1 MSNTSYSFKENS
13 HAIVNQGGEKKVMKK
28 ILSVALSTAMAFSM
42 FASVAFGADSKLSPE
57 AQFNVLKDAGIV
69 TGYPD
74 GTAGLDKF
82 ITRAELA
89 KVIVKSINLDP
100 VDTTSY
106 NDKNYAKHWART
118 YIEAATQKGIL
129 EGKNAEKKLFDP
141 SGNVTVQELAAVLVR
156 ALKLEVPTE
165 TNNSAADWAKG
176 YVQAAINGGYLA
188 EGINYQANATRSQ
201 AVVAAY
207 AFYEANQVP
216 TVSKYEVKDS
226 KNVEFTMSDGEVVKV
241 ALEKALEANKETEV
255 KFTYKDKEYTHKV
268 TYVTT
273 VAQKVESVKSE
284 ALKQIVVTFDGS
296 VDAATAGSEDNYVI
310 KDIEFRS
317 ATLSNDKK
325 SVTLLIDKDSSA
337 LINQR
342 EVELEIKNVK
352 NEDATKTFNEK
363 VKFTP
368 IDVTAPTV
376 KEVVGLGTKAFKVKF
391 SEPIQSAVASSS
403 FRVDGKAI
411 GANVK
416 FQYPDTVIVQT
427 NLTVGEHTVTV
438 ENVKDFAGLAVAAV
452 NNSFTVAEDTTAPS
466 VVSATSKDLKEV
478 TVEFDETIKSVSEA
492 YANSSSHKAS
502 KIEIEDNKVILTFK
516 DAINYTENT
525 ITLKGVSD
533 YSNNKADREVKVT
546 PSLDTVRPTV
556 VETKIEID
564 SLGRYVAKIR
574 FSEKLHEDSLKKDNF
589 VLKNSEGKIADVSG
603 VNSNSGNPHIT
614 PTFANTKNTEI
625 SVNLGY
631 GLKSEKYTLTISNVK
646 DNAAVPNLIIPVTVD
661 LDISKAQN
669 GEINRVWVE
678 KYSNDSYNYIIVEFN
693 KELSTSG
700 EGDATSPAKY
710 FLYKDDAKI
719 GQLTDKENEVEL
731 LTSKSVRI
739 KVTNSTITKD
749 YNRDDLVNP
758 ANKFKIVASYIK
770 NSEGEYL
777 KNGNSYELVKEIT
790 DGTVT
795 IKDNKAKAIST
806 DEIKVEFNSALNT
819 LVDSD
824 FYAKV
829 GTTTYSVTGTLAG
842 DGKSATFK
850 LDKKFTADAADVK
863 FGTKS
868 GTLASQNEFGAPLK
882 NFVGNEVTV
891 DDEIKPELKGDS
903 VAVAVTGSATT
914 ATYTFTLTATEKV
927 KFNTEKFDFADFQT
941 SDAVKG
947 LWEVKAN
954 TSNNVEYSG
963 TVKQVIVSG
972 ADDKVQLVVEFKLNN
987 TVVELPRNAQV
998 VIKLKAENND
1008 GKYIIDVAKNALK
1021 ADNTSIVLN

>member
-42 FASVAFGADSKLSPE
+42 FASVAFGADAKLSPE
-57 AQFNVLKDAGIV
+57 AQFNVLKDAGIL

-74 GTAGLDKF
+74 GSAGLDKF

-141 SGNVTVQELAAVLVR
+141 SGNLTVQELAAVLVR
-156 ALKLEVPTE
+156 ALDLKVPTE
-165 TNNSAADWAKG
+165 TNNSASDWAKG
-176 YVQAAINGGYLA
+176 YVQAAINGGYIA

-296 VDAATAGSEDNYVI
+296 VDAATAGNEDNYVI
-310 KDIEFRS
+310 KDVEFRS
-317 ATLSNDKK
+317 ATLSDDKK
-325 SVTLLIDKDSSA
+325 SVTLLIDKDSNA
-337 LINQR
+337 LVNQR
-342 EVELEIKNVK
+342 EFELEIKNVK

-368 IDVTAPTV
+368 VDVTAPTV

-391 SEPIQSAVASSS
+391 SEPIQPNAASISS
-403 FRVDGKAI
+403 NFRVDGKAI

-416 FQYPDTVIVQT
+416 FQYPDTAIVQT

-438 ENVKDFAGLAVAAV
+438 ENVRDFAGLAVAAV
-452 NNSFTVAEDTTAPS
+452 NNTFTVAEDTTAPS

-492 YANSSSHKAS
+492 YSNSSSHKAN
-502 KIEIEDNKVILTFK
+502 KIEIEDNKVILKFN

-533 YSNNKADREVKVT
+533 YSNNSADREVKVT

-556 VETKIEID
+556 AETKLEVD

-574 FSEKLHEDSLKKDNF
+574 FSEKLHADSLKKDNF
-589 VLKNSEGKIADVSG
+589 VLKNSEGKVADVSG
-603 VNSNSGNPHIT
+603 VNTSGNPHLE
-614 PTFANTKNTEI
+614 PKFENDKNTEI
-625 SVNLGY
+625 AVNLGY

-661 LDISKAQN
+661 LDVAKVQN

-678 KYSNDSYNYIIVEFN
+678 TFTNDPYKYVIVEFN
-693 KELSTSG
+693 KELSTT
-700 EGDATSPAKY
+700 GDGSATAPAKY
-710 FLYKDDAKI
+710 SLYKGATKF
-719 GQLTDKENEVEL
+719 GQLTDKESDVEI

-739 KVTNSTITKD
+739 KVSHNDTKNITLADLISGD
-749 YNRDDLVNP
+749 YDLH
-758 ANKFKIVASYIK
+758 ASYIK

-777 KNGNSYELVKEIT
+777 KNGNSYELVKAVGNGAIK
-790 DGTVT
+790 V
-795 IKDNKAKAIST
+795 KDNKAKAIST
-806 DEIKVEFNSALNT
+806 EEIKVEFDSAIST

-824 FYAKV
+824 FYAIVDGVKR
-829 GTTTYSVTGTLAG
+829 SVTGTLAG

-850 LDKKFTADAADVK
+850 VDKKFGANAAGVR
-863 FGTKS
+863 FGTDTNKS
-868 GTLASQNEFGAPLK
+868 RLASQNDFGSPLSHL
-882 NFVGNEVTV
+882 GEVPV
-891 DDEIKPELKGDS
+891 ADEIKPELNKDIPVGGP
-903 VAVAVTGSATT
+903 ASATA
-914 ATYTFTLTATEKV
+914 ATYTFNLTTTEAVQFNATKYPEIV
-927 KFNTEKFDFADFQT
+927 AGYETAP
-941 SDAVKG
+941 SVKG
-947 LWEVKAN
+947 LFEVKAN
-954 TSNNVEYSG
+954 SLGSTYDG
-963 TVKQVIVSG
+963 TVTKVTISG
-972 ADDKVQLVVEFKLNN
+972 NIITLEVQFKKDNVVVND
-987 TVVELPRNAQV
+987 LPLNAQV
-998 VIKLKAENND
+998 SIKLKDENE
-1008 GKYIIDVAKNALK
+1008 KSKHIIDFSDNALV
-1021 ADNTSIVLN
+1021 NISTSKVFN